1 MKTYAIEINLT
12 HGDSSQWLKV
22 ATRMARKACDDAG
35 VEWID
40 ADVLVRLPE
49 RGRCMTKKPGYTSLQ
64 AHG

>member
-12 HGDSSQWLKV
+12 HGDPGNWLEV
-22 ATRMARKACDDAG
+22 AILEAREACAAAG
-35 VEWID
+35 VDWID

-49 RGRCMTKKPGYTSLQ
+49 RGRYMTKKPGYTNLQ